1 MEMFEEGGLKDDGTS
16 KDPVSGNDVP
26 SGSMAKEVRDDIP
39 AQLSEGEYVVPAD
52 VVRFYGVKFF
62 EDLRMEAKMGLAS
75 MEKNGRIG
83 GEPVAVAMISM
94 EEEGRKEVA
103 KGGLMGYAPGGVAS
117 PVGAASTGQQ
127 LNQSS
132 FNPGNFSVVGGSLK
146 GGTYQPQANVFTI
159 KMYGHPDGRT
169 MGVPHVDD
177 KVQKGFIIP
186 DGFVPQDQ
194 LAKQKTTQ
202 KRDEPPKPPEEMIE
216 IKGYGDKE
224 GETFKVSAKNHKALL
239 DSSRRLNMD
248 IGEYYNLSFSQRLR
262 LIPQELKGA
271 FPGGA
276 DVDPA
281 IVQKIVDDKDD
292 SESLNIIEGILGVGV
307 FTNVLKI
314 IGSIFKGIG
323 SLFDPA
329 VKPEVKKVLTDDDV
343 EESGGMES
351 GKEYSSA
358 VSSSSPP
365 PKRPDLPNTASGS
378 ITSGGGSSGTIDLAA
393 GDTKGRGPQTKPKEE
408 NKFSKMP
415 GVPDQLNQ
423 GGLLTKRKP
432 KTVKPRG
439 KGLASK

>member
-94 EEEGRKEVA
+94 EEEEGKEVA

-329 VKPEVKKVLTDDDV
+329 VKPEVKKVLTDDDDDDGFTPFDKPSV
-343 EESGGMES
+343 GDEADEGG
-351 GKEYSSA
+351 
-358 VSSSSPP
+358 
-365 PKRPDLPNTASGS
+365 RFDTTSGS

>member
-94 EEEGRKEVA
+94 EEEEGKEVA

-329 VKPEVKKVLTDDDV
+329 VKPEVKKVLTDDDDDDGFTPFDKPSV
-343 EESGGMES
+343 GDEADEGGRFDTTSE
-351 GKEYSSA
+351 
-358 VSSSSPP
+358 
-365 PKRPDLPNTASGS
+365 S

>member
-1 MEMFEEGGLKDDGTS
+1 MKKQMEMFEEGGLKDDGTS

-94 EEEGRKEVA
+94 EEGEKKEVA
-103 KGGLMGYAPGGVAS
+103 KGGLMGYAPGGNVT
-117 PVGAASTGQQ
+117 STGQQ
-127 LNQSS
+127 LNQST
-132 FNPGNFSVVGGSLK
+132 FNPGNFAVVGGSLK

-239 DSSRRLNMD
+239 DSSKRLNMD
-248 IGEYYNLSFSQRLR
+248 IGEYYNLSISQRLR

-271 FPGGA
+271 FPGGS

-292 SESLNIIEGILGVGV
+292 SESLNIIEGILGIGV
-307 FTNVLKI
+307 FTKVLKI
-314 IGSIFKGIG
+314 IGSVFKGVG

-329 VKPEVKKVLTDDDV
+329 VKPEVKKVLTDDDDSSDDNISPSTPSN
-343 EESGGMES
+343 ETLDSFTGG
-351 GKEYSSA
+351 SS
-358 VSSSSPP
+358 
-365 PKRPDLPNTASGS
+365 T
-378 ITSGGGSSGTIDLAA
+378 TSGGSSSL
-393 GDTKGRGPQTKPKEE
+393 PQDEDPTSDADKFNPTGKPKKLSPELTGE
-408 NKFSKMP
+408 
-415 GVPDQLNQ
+415 LNQ

>member
-62 EDLRMEAKMGLAS
+62 EDLRMEAKMGLAN

-83 GEPVAVAMISM
+83 GEPVSVAVISI
-94 EEEGRKEVA
+94 EEKEKEKKKA
-103 KGGLMGYAPGGVAS
+103 AQGGLMGYAPGGNVT
-117 PVGAASTGQQ
+117 STGQQ
-127 LNQSS
+127 LNQST

-146 GGTYQPQANVFTI
+146 GGMYQPQANVFTI

-329 VKPEVKKVLTDDDV
+329 VKPEVKKVLNEDNEDDGFTPFDKPSV
-343 EESGGMES
+343 GDEADEGGRFDTTSE
-351 GKEYSSA
+351 
-358 VSSSSPP
+358 
-365 PKRPDLPNTASGS
+365 S

-393 GDTKGRGPQTKPKEE
+393 GDTKGRGPQFNSE
-408 NKFSKMP
+408 
-415 GVPDQLNQ
+415 
-423 GGLLTKRKP
+423 GGLLTKPKRKS